1 MKLLGHKVLFPL
13 QTQVNPPQFSRTLG
27 VCSLD
32 RTNQKQYC
40 LGDTHYGQGSKKNG
54 LQRKKKW
61 GEKKRMNGTKVQ
73 MHMRNIKKKM
83 VQMSN
88 ALKILRGK

>member
-1 MKLLGHKVLFPL
+1 MVIKIQQGTITDLIH
-13 QTQVNPPQFSRTLG
+13 RTEM
-27 VCSLD
+27 
-32 RTNQKQYC
+32 
-40 LGDTHYGQGSKKNG
+40 
-54 LQRKKKW
+54 KKKW

-88 ALKILRGK
+88 ALKIPRGK